1 MASTQYTTSITL
13 FEGVPFG
20 PDLND
25 TLTPGPLESKLGW
38 LKTNYTDH
46 TINNIQLLKYN
57 TGTGVVV
64 ARLTTT
70 GEIANAAN
78 YAYIEDNRGKKYF
91 AFVHGCMYINDG
103 KVSQVGRECV
113 FEFTMTIDPMMT
125 YLLEDPFKECS
136 IKRHGVNDAKWKNDI
151 VETIPFGTGQVY
163 THDVIDCGDG
173 GFNLNDVF
181 ILIGFVP
188 NGEAMK
194 STFVN
199 RVPNGLEYQGM
210 LYHDNANQFINQLI
224 EAMDDPEQVKGIWL
238 CPLDAL
244 SDSGRARIFSEQ
256 GPYGIHLENS
266 DFNNSVRPWAV
277 YTAAEAKKMGKAGEY
292 TAVYGKTHM
301 YPYHYAKLF
310 NGVGDEMPLKFE
322 EWNMDEGSYKI
333 GIDVTALPPSIVK
346 AGPQYY
352 DCNIIPGKPV
362 THNDR
367 CSYKTIQVGGYPQG
381 SWAIDNWYTY
391 QAQNEHSLKA
401 QYTNGFIN
409 ACASL
414 FGAGSS
420 GSSNMA
426 EGRRADQAGA
436 TGAEASASRGMG
448 LGIVSAG
455 VSAITNLLTTQVRN
469 TALRDD
475 LGNMADA
482 VHGCTNASWSD
493 WVHFRMN
500 VMVGLV
506 SVSAEAA
513 KRIDEYFEK
522 YGYDQ
527 AGKVDT
533 PNPDKVTKR
542 YCFVQT
548 MNDCLDK
555 TTCKCNQAESDIINT
570 AMKAGVTFWGYGT
583 NTAATILTF
592 DEPQEI

>member
-1 MASTQYTTSITL
+1 MESTQYTSKITL

-38 LKTNYTDH
+38 LKSQYTNH
-46 TINNIQLLKYN
+46 EIINIQMLKPN
-57 TGTGVVV
+57 KGSGITI
-64 ARLTTT
+64 ARLSTT
-70 GEIANAAN
+70 GEIANNVN
-78 YAYIEDNRGKKYF
+78 YAYIHDNRGGEYF
-91 AFVHGCMYINDG
+91 AFINGSRYINDG
-103 KVSQVGRECV
+103 EIKNGEPNYV

-125 YLLEDPFKECS
+125 YLLKDPFKQCS

-163 THDVIDCGDG
+163 THDVIDCIDAGI
-173 GFNLNDVF
+173 NLDDVF
-181 ILIGFVP
+181 ILVGLVP
-188 NGEAMK
+188 NGTAMK

-199 RVPNGLEYQGM
+199 RVPNGLEYVGM
-210 LYHDNANQFINQLI
+210 TYHPNADQFINQLI
-224 EAMDDPEQVKGIWL
+224 EMMDDPEQIKGIWL
-238 CPLDAL
+238 CPCAAL
-244 SDSGRARIFSEQ
+244 SDSGQDRLTAD
-256 GPYGIHLENS
+256 GVHLLDS
-266 DFNNSVRPWAV
+266 DFNNSVKPWAV
-277 YTAAEAKKMGKAGEY
+277 YTAAESKKMGKTGEY

-322 EWNMDEGSYKI
+322 EWNLHDGSYNI

-352 DCNIIPGKPV
+352 DCDIAHGKPIA
-362 THNDR
+362 HNDR

-391 QAQNEHSLKA
+391 QAQNEHSLRA
-401 QYTNGFIN
+401 QYVSGFIN
-409 ACASL
+409 TCASL
-414 FGAGSS
+414 FGLGSS
-420 GSSNMA
+420 TAIS
-426 EGRRADQAGA
+426 AD
-436 TGAEASASRGMG
+436 SASREDPLDRGDSRNAASRG
-448 LGIVSAG
+448 TGGNVVSAG
-455 VSAITNLLTTQVRN
+455 INFLSNFLTTQVRN

-500 VMVGLV
+500 IMVGLV
-506 SVSAEAA
+506 SVSAAA
-513 KRIDEYFEK
+513 ARHIDEYFEK

-533 PNPDKVTKR
+533 PDPAKVAKR

-548 MNDCLDK
+548 MNDCFDK
-555 TTCKCNQAESDIINT
+555 TKCKCSQAESSVINT
-570 AMKAGVTFWGYGT
+570 AMKAGVTFWGYT
-583 NTAATILTF
+583 NNTADSILKF
-592 DEPQEI
+592 DDPAEI

>member
-25 TLTPGPLESKLGW
+25 TLTPGPLASKLGW
-38 LKTNYTDH
+38 LQTNYTDH

-70 GEIANAAN
+70 GEIANAVN
-78 YAYIEDNRGKKYF
+78 YAYIDDNRGKKYF
-91 AFVHGCMYINDG
+91 AFIHGCMYINDG
-103 KVSQVGRECV
+103 KVNQGAHECV

-125 YLLEDPFKECS
+125 YLVSDPFKECS

-163 THDVIDCGDG
+163 THDVVDCLDAGID
-173 GFNLNDVF
+173 LNNVF
-181 ILIGFVP
+181 ILVGFVP

-199 RVPNGLEYQGM
+199 RVPNGLEYVGM
-210 LYHDNANQFINQLI
+210 KYHDNADQFINQLI
-224 EAMDDPEQVKGIWL
+224 EMMDDPEQIKGIWL

-244 SDSGRARIFSEQ
+244 SDSGRGRLTAD
-256 GPYGIHLENS
+256 GVHLVDG
-266 DFNNSVRPWAV
+266 DFNNSVRSWGV
-277 YTAAEAKKMGKAGEY
+277 YTAAESKKMGKAGEY

-301 YPYHYAKLF
+301 YPYHYAKIF
-310 NGVGDEMPLKFE
+310 NGVGDEIPLKFE
-322 EWNMDEGSYKI
+322 EWQIDDGSYKV
-333 GIDVTALPPSIVK
+333 GIDITALPPSIVK

-352 DCNIIPGKPV
+352 DCDIAHGKPIA
-362 THNDR
+362 HNDR

-391 QAQNEHSLKA
+391 QAQNEHSLRA

-500 VMVGLV
+500 ILVGLV
-506 SVSAEAA
+506 SVSADAA

-533 PNPDKVTKR
+533 PDPGKVTKR

-555 TTCKCNQAESDIINT
+555 TKCKCNQAESNIINT
-570 AMKAGVTFWGYGT
+570 AMKSGVTFWGYGT
-583 NTAATILTF
+583 NNASTILTF
-592 DEPQEI
+592 DDPAEI